1 MQIAWRPSTWMGV
14 KRGAGTAHGAAREDE
29 MTTVSRLL
37 PAWIA
42 VSAIAVLVAACGQGG
57 GGGDRVAAALPGGP
71 SGGGAGPGGTAL
83 PQIGGFLHGSYTY
96 LVSPAPTPVTHEV
109 VLTLAE
115 DAAGNVG
122 GQYCLGAVA
131 SPGCFAV
138 RGRVRTDGSFQLQLA
153 GPSLPLELNGTA
165 GAITC
170 VDGSAGSVLRGTFR
184 VRESS
189 GIFSFD
195 NCPVA
200 Q

>member
-1 MQIAWRPSTWMGV
+1 VT
-14 KRGAGTAHGAAREDE
+14 TA
-29 MTTVSRLL
+29 SRWL
-37 PAWIA
+37 PAWLAI
-42 VSAIAVLVAACGQGG
+42 SAIALFVTSCGQGG
-57 GGGDRVAAALPGGP
+57 GGGDPVAAAFPGGA
-71 SGGGAGPGGTAL
+71 SGGGTRPGGTGL
-83 PQIGGFLHGSYTY
+83 PQIGGSLHGSYTY

-138 RGRVRTDGSFQLQLA
+138 RGKVRTDGSFQLQLA
-153 GPSLPLELNGTA
+153 GPSLPLDLNGTV

-170 VDGSAGSVLRGTFR
+170 LDGSAGSMLSGTFR

-195 NCPVA
+195 NCPVPP
-200 Q
+200 